1 MWSKLTNQ
9 KAWILLPSSVGKK
22 KQIPDFSLSDWPVS
36 GHMIFFS
43 KKILFFLHFS
53 YVFPHFSPP
62 LLHPSTLASWS
73 WHFYFM
79 SSVFNCRSLNVRCT
93 YLLFSSCPLFFPVVY
108 FMSSVFTCPF
118 LPVHCSLAL
127 TLDIGMKLRNVSK
140 ATHSFFLCL
149 ETVKTFNRCTVLAC
163 TKPKPSIFPE
173 VCHALN
179 VETVCLLLNCR
190 CGNVAAIL
198 ELDSCFSSAGK
209 GQFLTGIFF

>member
-1 MWSKLTNQ
+1 MYHTVFHLFSLFPNCLRFLDNLCIIYPIRFEHLDHVIKTDQ
-9 KAWILLPSSVGKK
+9 SESVNFASFIGRKK

-43 KKILFFLHFS
+43 KKNLFFLHFS

-62 LLHPSTLASWS
+62 LLHPSTLAAWS

-140 ATHSFFLCL
+140 ARH
-149 ETVKTFNRCTVLAC
+149 
-163 TKPKPSIFPE
+163 
-173 VCHALN
+173 
-179 VETVCLLLNCR
+179 
-190 CGNVAAIL
+190 
-198 ELDSCFSSAGK
+198 
-209 GQFLTGIFF
+209 